1 MKIFI
6 SWSGNDSLKIAK
18 ILRDWIPNVIQA
30 VKPYVSAEDIDKGTR
45 WAADISK
52 ELDDSLYGIICLT
65 KNNISAP
72 WINFEAGALSKK
84 VDKSKLSPF
93 LFKIKPSEV
102 TGPILQFQHTRSD
115 DKEDILKLLSSI
127 NKQGDFLTSE
137 RLVNSFEQWWPTLD
151 SELSKI
157 VEPEAETK
165 EATKPSKG
173 SSNIEIQ
180 NLSHIVESLLDISRT
195 NHQLLRSPEVLL
207 PEDYVRKVLGG
218 NSTRDM
224 PLDNVAS
231 DLVES
236 LDNLSRLRRRML
248 RGQIDERNINNYLE
262 ELESIIDGFSKPV
275 GYMNRRFLA
284 LDTSMARPI
293 RVRRSQL
300 NLIDEIN
307 DDNGS

>member
-1 MKIFI
+1 M
-6 SWSGNDSLKIAK
+6 
-18 ILRDWIPNVIQA
+18 
-30 VKPYVSAEDIDKGTR
+30 
-45 WAADISK
+45 
-52 ELDDSLYGIICLT
+52 YGVICLT

-157 VEPEAETK
+157 VEPETETK

-195 NHQLLRSPEVLL
+195 NHQLLRNPEVLL
-207 PEDYVRKVLGG
+207 PEDYVRKVLGR

-224 PLDNVAS
+224 PLDNVTS

-236 LDNLSRLRRRML
+236 LDNLSRLKRRML

-284 LDTSMARPI
+284 LDTSTARPI

>member
-6 SWSGNDSLKIAK
+6 SWSGADSLQIAK

-52 ELDDSLYGIICLT
+52 ELDDSSYGIICLT

-93 LFKIKPSEV
+93 LFKIKPSEI

-127 NKQGDFLTSE
+127 NKQGEFLTSE
-137 RLVNSFEQWWPTLD
+137 RLISSFEQWWPAL
-151 SELSKI
+151 SLELSKI
-157 VEPEAETK
+157 VEPEIETK
-165 EATKPSKG
+165 EPVKASKG
-173 SSNIEIQ
+173 GSNAEIQ
-180 NLSHIVESLLDISRT
+180 NLSQIVESLLDISRT
-195 NHQLLRSPEVLL
+195 NHQLLRNPEVLL
-207 PEDYVRKVLGG
+207 PEDYVRKVLGRKIG
-218 NSTRDM
+218 RD
-224 PLDNVAS
+224 LDLDSITS

-248 RGQIDERNINNYLE
+248 RGRIDEMHINNCLE
-262 ELESIIDGFSKPV
+262 ELESIIDGFSKPIN
-275 GYMNRRFLA
+275 YMNRNFTVLESSTPRQLR
-284 LDTSMARPI
+284 TRRRPI
-293 RVRRSQL
+293 SI
-300 NLIDEIN
+300 IDDVSGEN
-307 DDNGS
+307 TN